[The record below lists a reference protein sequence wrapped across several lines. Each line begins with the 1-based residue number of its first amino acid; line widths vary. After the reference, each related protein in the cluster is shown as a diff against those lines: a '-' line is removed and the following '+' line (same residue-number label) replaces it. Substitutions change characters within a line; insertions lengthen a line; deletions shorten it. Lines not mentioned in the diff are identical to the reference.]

1 MKGLTRSKF
10 NSHDPRKTKS
20 VPKQQTGFELIK
32 LGGKSKFTK
41 PISCYWSLSIPPE
54 NIRKPDL
61 FLIFSGCIVR
71 EEWVD
76 KNLRTQR
83 LFHPSTSFLS
93 LHFWL
98 YGFLQV
104 AQFCKFLAF
113 KYIKKFS
120 YQSRSS
126 VPEVLCKKGVLKNF
140 AKFTGKCL
148 CQGLVFNKGAALV
161 AVSVN
166 SRSTEQVKSNLMS
179 IETNCETILFTFIIF
194 KMWYRNDLKLM
205 IKAVKKLKLFLKLF
219 LRAWKLRNGFSL
231 NFERLYS
238 SESWVFNQNDKFMWL
253 WNIINSLH

>member
-1 MKGLTRSKF
+1 MKGLTRSKL

-41 PISCYWSLSIPPE
+41 PISCHWSLSIPPE

-104 AQFCKFLAF
+104 AQFCKFLTF
-113 KYIKKFS
+113 KSVKKVSFLIS
-120 YQSRSS
+120 
-126 VPEVLCKKGVLKNF
+126 PE
-140 AKFTGKCL
+140 
-148 CQGLVFNKGAALV
+148 AALQ
-161 AVSVN
+161 
-166 SRSTEQVKSNLMS
+166 R
-179 IETNCETILFTFIIF
+179 CC
-194 KMWYRNDLKLM
+194 
-205 IKAVKKLKLFLKLF
+205 VKKVFSKISQNLQENACARVSFLIKVQL
-219 LRAWKLRNGFSL
+219 
-231 NFERLYS
+231 
-238 SESWVFNQNDKFMWL
+238 
-253 WNIINSLH
+253 